1 MDVVERKAQTASAK
15 VLATGGNK
23 SGLPCPDPEQSDDRA
38 AMGSS
43 LIGHMH
49 RH

>member
-1 MDVVERKAQTASAK
+1 MVERKAETTSAK
-15 VLATGGNK
+15 VLASDGNK
-23 SGLPCPDPEQSDDRA
+23 PESPCPDPEKSDDRA
-38 AMGSS
+38 TIGSS

>member
-1 MDVVERKAQTASAK
+1 MKAKTTSAK
-15 VLATGGNK
+15 VLATDGNK
-23 SGLPCPDPEQSDDRA
+23 SEFACPDPEQSDDRA
-38 AMGSS
+38 AIGSS